1 VSKKANTKT
10 LLTLSIDKLTQFNW
24 IVTAFTLAAT
34 STMLLYG
41 QLADVF
47 GRHVMIQASI
57 FFVLIGSVL
66 GAGAQDWSML
76 LLGRAFQGL
85 GFAGLG
91 IVSRIVLSDKVSLKE
106 ASLNNTIFMWL
117 NGVSMGVGPLIGGYL
132 TKVCPKLQYYN
143 CLANFSGFLEVVLH
157 HQCAN
162 RCF

>member
-1 VSKKANTKT
+1 MT

-24 IVTAFTLAAT
+24 IITAFTLAAT

-47 GRHVMIQASI
+47 GRHAMIQISI

-66 GAGAQDWSML
+66 GAGAQDWPML

-132 TKVCPKLQYYN
+132 TKVRLTSQYYN
-143 CLANFSGFLEVVLH
+143 CLTKFSGFMEVVLH

-162 RCF
+162 RCC

>member
-1 VSKKANTKT
+1 
-10 LLTLSIDKLTQFNW
+10 
-24 IVTAFTLAAT
+24 
-34 STMLLYG
+34 MLLYG

-47 GRHVMIQASI
+47 GRHVMIQTSI

-66 GAGAQDWSML
+66 GAGTQDWPML

-132 TKVCPKLQYYN
+132 TKVCLTPQHCN
-143 CLANFSGFLEVVLH
+143 CLANF
-157 HQCAN
+157 
-162 RCF
+162 